1 LANTNMAKSV
11 LDAGWS
17 GFTDM
22 LSYKA
27 ITHGGMCLEV
37 HEAYGTQTR
46 SECGCI
52 AGPKGCAG
60 LNERMWQRSKCG
72 AVHNRD
78 TNSAKNILR
87 VGLCSLEEPMFEAGK
102 PRPSGLGAVTVSRY
116 GVVSLAY
123 PAPPRVP
130 CSFGWLSPERLR
142 RTSLLRIPAEKVAS
156 LSPIG

>member
-1 LANTNMAKSV
+1 LTRRVSSAAFTRRSLTGDKDFLHKESARIVKEYGLIVVGNVRPSKLAKINMAKSA

-17 GFTDM
+17 GFKDM

-37 HEAYGTQTR
+37 NEAYTTQTCL
-46 SECGCI
+46 ECGCI

-78 TNSAKNILR
+78 TNSAKNILP
-87 VGLCSLEEPMFEAGK
+87 VGLHTLVG
-102 PRPSGLGAVTVSRY
+102 GAHV
-116 GVVSLAY
+116 
-123 PAPPRVP
+123 
-130 CSFGWLSPERLR
+130 
-142 RTSLLRIPAEKVAS
+142 
-156 LSPIG
+156 